1 VLIVRAISPG
11 VVRYYLDRDQPG
23 AWTPAA
29 GRLLELSGLVD
40 EVRLRAVLEGR
51 DPESGAPLQ
60 PRPPRRRRAGWDLI
74 FAAPKSVSLRW
85 AMGGPRGEAFAR
97 AHREAVESVVK
108 RVEASLRVWARSTT
122 AGGGRAEGLIG
133 AAFHHGANAAGEPH
147 LHTHL
152 LVANLSRSGRTWSAV
167 DSAPWAVERAAL
179 SALYQL
185 SLRDQLERAGM
196 AEPWRLRPDGLA
208 DLAGI
213 PRAAIRSASTQGRL
227 TAGLGRFEAR
237 RQAQPTGWRPP
248 VGRAGLDPPGGRRPE
263 ADAQAGVDA
272 AGVGP
277 PSPSLGRLDPGPGSD
292 LERRVAG
299 LLTLRRSDFR
309 RADVLVALA
318 ACHPGGM
325 DPVRAESWVDRF
337 CEGCLP
343 VASATSGRRWS
354 TAAAR
359 QIDQRLFEALA
370 ARGAEVGSDPLA
382 AVAGGSWLVLS
393 GPPGRS
399 SLLAHAE
406 LLATARRAWDGA
418 GRTVAIDTAD
428 RLAAER
434 WETLTGISA
443 RHPARPVDVLVVD
456 GVDRR
461 TSSALLRLL
470 DSTRAGLVLVEGG
483 TRPRL
488 SNPLSHGAARAAA
501 VYGRVVPAAPEPWRT
516 SEIHRRGPAVP
527 ETGPTSGRQAVE
539 ALLDRWERA
548 GRRPLLVALGPD
560 EVQALNLAVSG
571 GRAPGHWQPG
581 DRVVVLRGGRG
592 LPAYGT
598 AGTVLAS
605 GPGGRASVAWHG
617 VGTGELAP
625 EDRRR
630 VGFGWAVTPPTARRR
645 QGPQLVLGPSAGR
658 GRDPTPA
665 LERPTI
671 EERAV
676 GAPTRRRERDGP
688 GLGIGL

>member
-1 VLIVRAISPG
+1 

-23 AWTPAA
+23 TWTPAA
-29 GRLLELSGLVD
+29 GRLLDLWGPVD
-40 EVRLRAVLEGR
+40 GVRLRAVLEGR
-51 DPESGAPLQ
+51 DPESGAALQ
-60 PRPPRRRRAGWDLI
+60 PRHPCRRRAGWDLI

-85 AMGGPRGEAFAR
+85 AMGGPGGETFAR
-97 AHREAVESVVK
+97 AHREAVASMVT
-108 RVEASLRVWARSTT
+108 RIEASLRVRARSST
-122 AGGGRAEGLIG
+122 APGGQAAGLIG
-133 AAFHHGANAAGEPH
+133 AAFHHWANAAGEPH

-167 DSAPWAVERAAL
+167 DPAPWAVERAAL
-179 SALYQL
+179 TALYQL

-213 PRAAIRSASTQGRL
+213 PRAAIRAASTQGRL
-227 TAGLGRFEAR
+227 AAGLGRFEAR
-237 RQAQPTGWRPP
+237 RQAQPTDWRPP
-248 VGRAGLDPPGGRRPE
+248 VATGRAGIDTPRGRRPE
-263 ADAQAGVDA
+263 TGGQAGIDTPGA
-272 AGVGP
+272 GP
-277 PSPSLGRLDPGPGSD
+277 PPPPGRLDPGPGSD

-299 LLTLRRSDFR
+299 RLTLRRSDFR

-318 ACHPGGM
+318 ASHPGGM
-325 DPVRAESWVDRF
+325 DPARAESWVDRF

-370 ARGAEVGSDPLA
+370 ARGAAVGPDPWA
-382 AVAGGSWLVLS
+382 AVAGGAWLVLS
-393 GPPGRS
+393 GPPGRP

-406 LLATARRAWDGA
+406 LLARARRAWEGA
-418 GRTVAIDTAD
+418 GRTVAIDTVD

-443 RHPARPVDVLVVD
+443 PDPARPADVLVVD

-461 TSSALLRLL
+461 TSAALLRLL
-470 DSTRAGLVLVEGG
+470 GSTRAGLVLVEGG

-488 SNPLSHGAARAAA
+488 SNPLSHGASRAAA
-501 VYGRVVPAAPEPWRT
+501 VHGRVVPAVPEPWRP
-516 SEIHRRGPAVP
+516 SAVRQPGPPVP
-527 ETGPTSGRQAVE
+527 ETGFTSGRQAVE

-548 GRRPLLVALGPD
+548 GRRALLVALGPE
-560 EVQALNLAVSG
+560 EVRALNAAVSG
-571 GRAPGHWQPG
+571 GRTPGQWQPG

-598 AGTVLAS
+598 AGTVLAP
-605 GPGGRASVAWHG
+605 GPGGRAVVAWHG
-617 VGTGELAP
+617 AGPGELVP

-630 VGFGWAVTPPTARRR
+630 VGFGWAVTPPMARRYR
-645 QGPQLVLGPSAGR
+645 GPQLVLGPSAGR
-658 GRDPTPA
+658 DRDPTPA
-665 LERPTI
+665 LQGPEI
-671 EERAV
+671 VERAA